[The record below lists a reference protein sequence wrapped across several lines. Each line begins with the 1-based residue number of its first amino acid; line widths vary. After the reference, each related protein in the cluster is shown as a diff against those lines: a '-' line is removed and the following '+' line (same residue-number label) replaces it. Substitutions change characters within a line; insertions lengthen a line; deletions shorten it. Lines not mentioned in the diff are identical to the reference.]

1 MRYSKLTL
9 FNARLSNRFFH
20 SQLALRS
27 NVSKNLNINQQER
40 LNKLVQD
47 ENYKFW
53 LGGFIEGEGSL
64 VISIVKNEKL
74 KFKLALQPEFNVV
87 QHENGILVLY
97 GYQTLFGDKGS
108 VHKKSGSD
116 KVWVYSIK
124 GTENLMKYVLP
135 YFNKYVAIYSSKY
148 KTDILQN
155 FTRVLTRLAENKEK
169 TISKEEMI
177 EFIKLVYEF
186 NPDGKGIPISKE
198 EMIELIKLVYEFNPD
213 GKGKQRK
220 STLQETLDI
229 VNSAL

>member
-1 MRYSKLTL
+1 MIYSLLTP
-9 FNARLSNRFFH
+9 FKTRLSCRFIH
-20 SQLALRS
+20 SQLVLRS
-27 NVSKNLNINQQER
+27 NVHKNLDINQQER

-64 VISIVKNEKL
+64 VISIVKNDKL

-97 GYQTLFGDKGS
+97 AFQTLFEDKGS
-108 VHKKSGSD
+108 VHQKSGSD

-135 YFNKYVAIYSSKY
+135 FLNEYVALYSSKY

-155 FTRVLTRLAENKEK
+155 FTLVLNRLAENKEK
-169 TISKEEMI
+169 
-177 EFIKLVYEF
+177 
-186 NPDGKGIPISKE
+186 PISKE
-198 EMIELIKLVYEFNPD
+198 EMVELIKLVYGFNPD

-220 STLQETLDI
+220 RTLQEALDI
-229 VNSAL
+229 VNSAIL

>member
-1 MRYSKLTL
+1 MTYSLLTP
-9 FNARLSNRFFH
+9 FKMRLSCRFFH
-20 SQLALRS
+20 SQLVLRS
-27 NVSKNLNINQQER
+27 NVSRNLNINQQER

-64 VISIVKNEKL
+64 VISVVKNVKL

-97 GYQTLFGDKGS
+97 AFQTLFEDKGS
-108 VHKKSGSD
+108 VHQKSGSD

-135 YFNKYVAIYSSKY
+135 FFNEYVALYSSKY
-148 KTDILQN
+148 RTDILQT
-155 FTRVLTRLAENKEK
+155 FILVLTRLAESREK
-169 TISKEEMI
+169 
-177 EFIKLVYEF
+177 
-186 NPDGKGIPISKE
+186 PISKE
-198 EMIELIKLVYEFNPD
+198 EMVELIKLVYGFNPD

-220 STLQETLDI
+220 RTLQETLDI
-229 VNSAL
+229 VNSAVSE

>member
-1 MRYSKLTL
+1 MPFKT
-9 FNARLSNRFFH
+9 RLSCRFFH
-20 SQLALRS
+20 SQLVLRS
-27 NVSKNLNINQQER
+27 NVCKNLNINQQER

-64 VISIVKNEKL
+64 VISIVKNDKL

-87 QHENGILVLY
+87 QHENGILALY
-97 GYQTLFGDKGS
+97 AFQTLFEDKGS

-135 YFNKYVAIYSSKY
+135 FFNEYVALFSSKY
-148 KTDILQN
+148 RTDILKI
-155 FTRVLTRLAENKEK
+155 FTHVLTRLAENKEK
-169 TISKEEMI
+169 PLSKEEM
-177 EFIKLVYEF
+177 V
-186 NPDGKGIPISKE
+186 
-198 EMIELIKLVYEFNPD
+198 ELIKLVYGFNPD

-220 STLQETLDI
+220 RTLQETLDI
-229 VNSAL
+229 VNSAIL

>member
-1 MRYSKLTL
+1 MTYSLLTP
-9 FNARLSNRFFH
+9 FKMRLSCRFFH
-20 SQLALRS
+20 SQLVLRS
-27 NVSKNLNINQQER
+27 NVCKNLNINQQER

-64 VISIVKNEKL
+64 VISVVKNVKL

-97 GYQTLFGDKGS
+97 AFQTLFEDKGS
-108 VHKKSGSD
+108 VHQKSGSD

-124 GTENLMKYVLP
+124 GTENLIKYVLP
-135 YFNKYVAIYSSKY
+135 FFNEYVALYSSKY

-169 TISKEEMI
+169 
-177 EFIKLVYEF
+177 
-186 NPDGKGIPISKE
+186 PISKE

-220 STLQETLDI
+220 RTLQETLDI
-229 VNSAL
+229 VNSAVSE

>member
-1 MRYSKLTL
+1 MIYSLLTPFKMRL
-9 FNARLSNRFFH
+9 FCRFFH
-20 SQLALRS
+20 SQLVLRS
-27 NVSKNLNINQQER
+27 NVCKNLNIHQQER

-64 VISIVKNEKL
+64 VISIVKNDKL
-74 KFKLALQPEFNVV
+74 KFRLALQPEFNVV

-97 GYQTLFGDKGS
+97 AFQTLFEDKGS

-135 YFNKYVAIYSSKY
+135 FFKEYVVLFSSKY
-148 KTDILQN
+148 KADILQN
-155 FTRVLTRLAENKEK
+155 FTRVLIRLAENREK
-169 TISKEEMI
+169 PVSKEEM
-177 EFIKLVYEF
+177 V
-186 NPDGKGIPISKE
+186 
-198 EMIELIKLVYEFNPD
+198 ELIKLVYEFNPD

-220 STLQETLDI
+220 RTLQETLDI
-229 VNSAL
+229 VNSAI